1 MNLIYTDR
9 SVCIMAENL
18 PKEERQSQIMEAAMK
33 VITLKG
39 FSSARI
45 DDIVNEAGLS
55 KGAIY
60 HHYEGKKDLFLALID
75 HWETQTFPDFYSR
88 NGKERSASDTLIDFS
103 EEIIKV
109 FKTRSYVFQVEVEFW
124 SLANQDDEIR
134 KRSQELYEK
143 IINLFELV
151 IIKGI
156 REKEFIKVDTRITA
170 IYILSVFQGI
180 NWFCIFKDNK
190 INAEDYIQKS
200 IELILTGLKISK
212 EKTWGKQKL

>member
-1 MNLIYTDR
+1 MKLFYTDR

-33 VITLKG
+33 VITRKG
-39 FSSARI
+39 FSNTRM

-75 HWETQTFPDFYSR
+75 HWETQTFPDFYNR
-88 NGKERSASDTLIDFS
+88 NGKERSASDALIDFS

-200 IELILTGLKISK
+200 IELILTGLKIA
-212 EKTWGKQKL
+212 

>member
-33 VITLKG
+33 VITHKG

-88 NGKERSASDTLIDFS
+88 NGKERSASDTLRDFS

-124 SLANQDDEIR
+124 SLANQNDEIR

-156 REKEFIKVDTRITA
+156 REKEFMKVDTRITA

-180 NWFCIFKDNK
+180 NWFCIFDDKK
-190 INAEDYIQKS
+190 INAVNYIQKS
-200 IELILTGLKISK
+200 IELIINGLKTS
-212 EKTWGKQKL
+212 

>member
-18 PKEERQSQIMEAAMK
+18 PKEARQSQIMEAAMK
-33 VITLKG
+33 VITRKG
-39 FSSARI
+39 FSNARI

-88 NGKERSASDTLIDFS
+88 NGKERSASDTLRDFS

-124 SLANQDDEIR
+124 SLANQDEEIR

-200 IELILTGLKISK
+200 IELILTGLKIS
-212 EKTWGKQKL
+212 

>member
-9 SVCIMAENL
+9 SVGIMAENL
-18 PKEERQSQIMEAAMK
+18 PKETRQSQIMEAAMK
-33 VITLKG
+33 VITHKG

-109 FKTRSYVFQVEVEFW
+109 FETRSYVFQVEVEFW

-180 NWFCIFKDNK
+180 NWFCIFDDKK
-190 INAEDYIQKS
+190 INAVNYLQKS
-200 IELILTGLKISK
+200 IELIINGLKIS
-212 EKTWGKQKL
+212 

>member
-1 MNLIYTDR
+1 M
-9 SVCIMAENL
+9 SENL
-18 PKEERQSQIMEAAMK
+18 PKAERKSQIMDAAMK
-33 VITLKG
+33 VITRKG
-39 FSSARI
+39 FSNTRM
-45 DDIVNEAGLS
+45 DDIVQEAGLS

-60 HHYEGKKDLFLALID
+60 HHYQGKKDIFLALIG

-88 NGKERSASDTLIDFS
+88 NGKERSAADTLIAS
-103 EEIIKV
+103 EVIKV
-109 FKTRSYVFQVEVEFW
+109 FKSRSHVFQAEVEFW
-124 SLANQDDEIR
+124 ALANQDDEVR

-143 IINLFELV
+143 IITLFELV

-180 NWFCIFKDNK
+180 NWFCIFKDKK

-200 IELILTGLKISK
+200 IKLILSGLKIS
-212 EKTWGKQKL
+212 

>member
-1 MNLIYTDR
+1 
-9 SVCIMAENL
+9 MAENL

-33 VITLKG
+33 VITRKG

-180 NWFCIFKDNK
+180 NWFCIFDDKK
-190 INAEDYIQKS
+190 INAVNYIQKS
-200 IELILTGLKISK
+200 IELINKGLKIS
-212 EKTWGKQKL
+212 

>member
-18 PKEERQSQIMEAAMK
+18 PKEARQSQIMEAAMK
-33 VITLKG
+33 VITRKG

-103 EEIIKV
+103 EEIIKL
-109 FKTRSYVFQVEVEFW
+109 FKTRSYVFQIEVEFW

-180 NWFCIFKDNK
+180 NWFCIFDDKK
-190 INAEDYIQKS
+190 INAVNYIQKS
-200 IELILTGLKISK
+200 IELIIKGLKIS
-212 EKTWGKQKL
+212 

>member
-1 MNLIYTDR
+1 
-9 SVCIMAENL
+9 MAINL

-33 VITLKG
+33 VITRKG
-39 FSSARI
+39 FSNTRM
-45 DDIVNEAGLS
+45 DDIVHESGMS

-60 HHYEGKKDLFLALID
+60 HHYQGKKDIFLALIG

-88 NGKERSASDTLIDFS
+88 NGKERSAADTLKDFAS
-103 EEIIKV
+103 EVIKV
-109 FKTRSYVFQVEVEFW
+109 FKSRSHVFQAEVEFW
-124 SLANQDDEIR
+124 ALANQDDEVR

-143 IINLFELV
+143 IITLFELV

-180 NWFCIFKDNK
+180 NWFCIFKDKK

-200 IELILTGLKISK
+200 IKLILSGLKIS
-212 EKTWGKQKL
+212 

>member
-88 NGKERSASDTLIDFS
+88 NGKERSASDTLRDFS

-134 KRSQELYEK
+134 IRSQELYEK

-180 NWFCIFKDNK
+180 NWFCIFDDKK
-190 INAEDYIQKS
+190 INAVNYIQKS
-200 IELILTGLKISK
+200 IELIIKGLKIS
-212 EKTWGKQKL
+212 

>member
-33 VITLKG
+33 VITRKG

-88 NGKERSASDTLIDFS
+88 NGKERSASDTLRDFS

-180 NWFCIFKDNK
+180 NWFCIFDDKK
-190 INAEDYIQKS
+190 INAVNYIQKS
-200 IELILTGLKISK
+200 IELINKGLKIS
-212 EKTWGKQKL
+212 

>member
-1 MNLIYTDR
+1 
-9 SVCIMAENL
+9 MAINL

-33 VITLKG
+33 VITRKG

-60 HHYEGKKDLFLALID
+60 HYYEGKKDLFLALID

-88 NGKERSASDTLIDFS
+88 NGKERSASDTLRDFS

-180 NWFCIFKDNK
+180 NWFCIFDDKK
-190 INAEDYIQKS
+190 INAVNYIQKS
-200 IELILTGLKISK
+200 IELIIKGLKIS
-212 EKTWGKQKL
+212 

>member
-1 MNLIYTDR
+1 M
-9 SVCIMAENL
+9 SENL
-18 PKEERQSQIMEAAMK
+18 PKEERKSQIIEAAMK
-33 VITLKG
+33 VITRKG
-39 FSSARI
+39 FSNTRMV
-45 DDIVNEAGLS
+45 DIVNEAGMS

-60 HHYEGKKDLFLALID
+60 HHYQGKKDIFLALIG

-88 NGKERSASDTLIDFS
+88 NGKERSAAATLRDFAN
-103 EEIIKV
+103 EVIKV
-109 FKTRSYVFQVEVEFW
+109 FKSRSHVFQAEVEFW
-124 SLANQDDEIR
+124 ALANQDDEVR
-134 KRSQELYEK
+134 KGTQELYEK
-143 IINLFELV
+143 IITLFELV

-200 IELILTGLKISK
+200 IELILTGLKIS
-212 EKTWGKQKL
+212 

>member
-1 MNLIYTDR
+1 
-9 SVCIMAENL
+9 MAENL

-33 VITLKG
+33 VITRKG

-88 NGKERSASDTLIDFS
+88 NGKERSASDTLRDFS

-156 REKEFIKVDTRITA
+156 REKEFMDVDTRITA

-180 NWFCIFKDNK
+180 NWFCIFKDSK

-200 IELILTGLKISK
+200 IKLILTGLKIS
-212 EKTWGKQKL
+212 